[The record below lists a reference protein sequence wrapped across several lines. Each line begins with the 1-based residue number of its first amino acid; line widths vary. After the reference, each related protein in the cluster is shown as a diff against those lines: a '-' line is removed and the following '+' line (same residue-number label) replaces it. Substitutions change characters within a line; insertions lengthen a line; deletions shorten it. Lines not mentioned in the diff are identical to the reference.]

1 MDRDHYV
8 IVYEQFRD
16 EATREAGIAF
26 NEADAF
32 RFLQEVDYVDYVLY
46 ANPAENTVRDVSVD
60 LAEKWW
66 ALIAGTFDPDEDE
79 LPDFIRRHARPDLD
93 ELRVDIA
100 EARQHHR
107 EIASPYWSGRI

>member
-8 IVYEQFRD
+8 IVYERVGD
-16 EATREAGIAF
+16 DATREASIAF

-32 RFLQEVDYVDYVLY
+32 GIMQYDTVDYIVYFNL
-46 ANPAENTVRDVSVD
+46 AEKTVRDVSVD